1 MPMYFVAQD
10 MPLWTHNANILS
22 IILYMFNY
30 CTFNDLT
37 ICCNVRKFLHSVI
50 GRSHCHFGNAREL
63 CDSCFRLCL
72 LCLRVVFYFRNFWSL
87 FFHLAAAS
95 ITLPLICHH
104 NSVYFSMMEDTDLE
118 IVRHNNINTIVA
130 IITIIPRVHVI
141 HIYGASNGFIIL
153 KTSSS

>member
-1 MPMYFVAQD
+1 
-10 MPLWTHNANILS
+10 
-22 IILYMFNY
+22 MFNY

-37 ICCNVRKFLHSVI
+37 IRLNVRKSLENVI
-50 GRSHCHFGNAREL
+50 GRSHCHFGNGREL
-63 CDSCFRLCL
+63 WYSCIGLCL
-72 LCLRVVFYFRNFWSL
+72 CLCVWFFILEIFVFFCVC
-87 FFHLAAAS
+87 FFSHLAAKS
-95 ITLPLICHH
+95 ITLPLTCHH